1 MDPLDRIDRQLL
13 QRLQDGIAVEQRP
26 FRAIARDL
34 GVSEEIVIA
43 RIQRLLDNGTLTRF
57 GPLFNADKMGGAFCL
72 CAMAVPAARFEAVA
86 GMVNGFPEVAHNYE
100 RAHRLNMWFVLAC
113 EEPDRIETAV
123 VEIEAATG
131 LAVLRFPKEAEF
143 FVGLRVPTHAS
154 SPDTAEARQ
163 AEGRE
168 AFI

>member
-1 MDPLDRIDRQLL
+1 MDPLDRIDRQML

-43 RIQRLLDNGTLTRF
+43 RIQRLLDNATLTRF

-86 GMVNGFPEVAHNYE
+86 DMVNGFPEVAHNYE

-113 EEPDRIETAV
+113 EEPDRIETA
-123 VEIEAATG
+123 TG

-143 FVGLRVPTHAS
+143 FVGLRVPVDEPQQVSTFAGRA
-154 SPDTAEARQ
+154 TA
-163 AEGRE
+163 
-168 AFI
+168 